1 MTDYRLEF
9 FQHQPRFVGKD
20 IKFHEHSCWELVY
33 YEKGSGNLL
42 MEGQTLSFSS
52 GMYSLIAP
60 GVAHEENYRQDCTV
74 LFIGFTGSEHLPPPG
89 LYSDRDGQILR
100 WMRRIVEEARQQPQ
114 LHGEMESLLL
124 GALAIALYR
133 ETAAPAGPRSST
145 YAAAYLR
152 ENFNQ
157 PVSMRALAAICGWS
171 YDHFQHVFRRE
182 IGLSPQQYL
191 IRQRLSRS
199 AEMLREGSSC
209 TDAAYACGFSSA
221 AQFSTMF
228 RRAYG
233 VAPRDFAQGKEP
245 ENESALIMDNVE

>member
-1 MTDYRLEF
+1 MTGYRLEF
-9 FQHQPRFVGKD
+9 FQQQPRWVGRD

-33 YEKGSGNLL
+33 YEKGSGTLS
-42 MEGQTLSFSS
+42 MEGQDSIFGP

-60 GVAHEENYRQDCTV
+60 GVPHAETYQQDTAV
-74 LFIGFTGSEHLPPPG
+74 FFIGFSGSEHLPPQG
-89 LYSDRDGQILR
+89 LYTDRNGQILR

-114 LHGEMESLLL
+114 LHSEMESLLL

-133 ETAAPAGPRSST
+133 ETAEPAGQRSSA

-152 ENFNQ
+152 ENYHQ
-157 PVSMRALAAICGWS
+157 PVSIRALAAICGWS
-171 YDHFQHVFRRE
+171 YDHFQHVFRKE

-191 IRQRLSRS
+191 IRQRLQHA
-199 AEMLREGSSC
+199 AELLAEGASC
-209 TDAAYACGFSSA
+209 TETAYACGFSSA

-233 VAPRDFAQGKEP
+233 LSPRQYAQGEKP
-245 ENESALIMDNVE
+245 ENENVNAADMTE